1 MYALVI
7 TRFLPQYDQY
17 FPSFLYFVNLFH
29 EPFASEITVAG
40 AREILAILHEVS
52 VRSLAYS

>member
-7 TRFLPQYDQY
+7 TQFPPQYDQY
-17 FPSFLYFVNLFH
+17 FPSFLYFVDYFTNLY
-29 EPFASEITVAG
+29 ASKITVAG